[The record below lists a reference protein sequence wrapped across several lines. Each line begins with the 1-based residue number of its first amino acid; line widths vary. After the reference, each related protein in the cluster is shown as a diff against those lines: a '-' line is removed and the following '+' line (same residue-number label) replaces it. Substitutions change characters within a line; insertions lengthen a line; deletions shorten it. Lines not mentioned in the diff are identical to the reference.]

1 MNWSTEEFGKL
12 LLRVLVGGLL
22 VLHGFHKLIT
32 GPGEVASILS
42 AHGVPGFLAYA
53 VYLGEVGGP
62 VLMVLGVY
70 TRVGALLV
78 LANMLVA
85 VLATRGLNVWHLNEH
100 GGWGI
105 ELEAFYGAGA
115 LCVALLGAGAY
126 SAAGKGGKF
135 N

>member
-1 MNWSTEEFGKL
+1 MNWSLDDAGKL
-12 LLRVLVGGLL
+12 LLRVLVGALL
-22 VLHGFHKLIT
+22 LLHGFHKLIT
-32 GPGEVASILS
+32 GPGEVVSILS

-53 VYLGEVGGP
+53 VYLGEVVGP

-70 TRVGALLV
+70 ARIGAVLV
-78 LANMLVA
+78 VANMLVA
-85 VLATRGLNVWHLNEH
+85 VLTTRGLNVWHLNEH

-105 ELEAFYGAGA
+105 ELEALYGFGA
-115 LCVALLGAGAY
+115 VCVALMGAGAY

>member
-1 MNWSTEEFGKL
+1 MNWSTDDAGKL

-22 VLHGFHKLIT
+22 LLHGFHKLIT
-32 GPGEVASILS
+32 GPSEVASILS
-42 AHGVPGFLAYA
+42 AHGVPGFLAYG
-53 VYLGEVGGP
+53 VYLGEVVGP

-70 TRVGALLV
+70 ARIGAALV

-85 VLATRGLNVWHLNEH
+85 VLATRGLNLWHLNEH

-105 ELEAFYGAGA
+105 ELEALFGVGA
-115 LCVALLGAGAY
+115 LCVALFGAGSY

>member
-1 MNWSTEEFGKL
+1 MNWSTEDVGKL

-22 VLHGFHKLIT
+22 LLHGFHKLVN
-32 GPGEVASILS
+32 GPGDVTSILS

-53 VYLGEVGGP
+53 VYLGEVVGP
-62 VLMVLGVY
+62 VLMLLGVY
-70 TRVGALLV
+70 TRIGALLV
-78 LANMLVA
+78 VADMLVA
-85 VLATRGLNVWHLNEH
+85 VLAVHGLNVMHLNAH
-100 GGWGI
+100 GGWEI
-105 ELEAFYGAGA
+105 ELELFYGVGA

>member
-1 MNWSTEEFGKL
+1 MNWSTEDFGKL

-32 GPGEVASILS
+32 GPGEVGSILA
-42 AHGVPGFLAYA
+42 AHGVPGFLAYG
-53 VYLGEVGGP
+53 VYLGEVVGP

-85 VLATRGLNVWHLNEH
+85 VMATRGLNVWHLNEH
-100 GGWGI
+100 GGWGV
-105 ELEAFYGAGA
+105 ELEAFYGVGA
-115 LCVALLGAGAY
+115 LCVALLGAGVY

>member
-1 MNWSTEEFGKL
+1 MNWSLDDAGKL
-12 LLRVLVGGLL
+12 LQRVMVGALL
-22 VLHGFHKLIT
+22 
-32 GPGEVASILS
+32 
-42 AHGVPGFLAYA
+42 
-53 VYLGEVGGP
+53 GP

-70 TRVGALLV
+70 ARAGALLV
-78 LANMLVA
+78 VANMLVA
-85 VLATRGLNVWHLNEH
+85 VLATRGLNLWHLNEH

-105 ELEAFYGAGA
+105 ELEALFGVGA

>member
-1 MNWSTEEFGKL
+1 MNWSTEDLGKL

-32 GPGEVASILS
+32 GPGEVASLLS
-42 AHGVPGFLAYA
+42 AHGMPGFLAFG
-53 VYLGEVGGP
+53 VYLGEVVGP
-62 VLMVLGVY
+62 LLVLLGVY
-70 TRVGALLV
+70 ARIGALLV
-78 LANMLVA
+78 VADMLVA
-85 VLATRGLNVWHLNEH
+85 VLLTRGLHIWHLNEH

-105 ELEAFYGAGA
+105 ELEVFYGVGA

>member
-1 MNWSTEEFGKL
+1 MNWSTEDTGKL

-22 VLHGFHKLIT
+22 VLHGFHKLLT
-32 GPGEVASILS
+32 GPGEVAAILS
-42 AHGVPGFLAYA
+42 AHGVPGVLAYG
-53 VYLGEVGGP
+53 VYLGEVLGP
-62 VLMVLGVY
+62 VLMILGVY

-78 LANMLVA
+78 LASMLVA
-85 VLATRGLNVWHLNEH
+85 VLATRGLNVWHLNAH

-105 ELEAFYGAGA
+105 ELEAFYGFGA

>member
-1 MNWSTEEFGKL
+1 MNWSTDDAGKL

-22 VLHGFHKLIT
+22 LLHGFHKLVN
-32 GPGEVASILS
+32 GPGDVTYLLT
-42 AHGVPGFLAYA
+42 AHGVPGFLAYG
-53 VYLGEVGGP
+53 VYLGEVLGP

-70 TRVGALLV
+70 ARIGALLV
-78 LANMLVA
+78 IANMLVA
-85 VLATRGLNVWHLNEH
+85 VLATRGLNLWHLNEH

-105 ELEAFYGAGA
+105 ELEALFGVGAV
-115 LCVALLGAGAY
+115 CVALLGAGGY

>member
-1 MNWSTEEFGKL
+1 MNWSTEDVGKL

-22 VLHGFHKLIT
+22 LLHGFHKLVT
-32 GPGEVASILS
+32 GPCEVSAILS
-42 AHGVPGFLAYA
+42 AHGVPGFLAVG
-53 VYLGEVGGP
+53 VYVGEVIGP
-62 VLMVLGVY
+62 LLMLLGVY
-70 TRVGALLV
+70 TRIGALLAV
-78 LANMLVA
+78 ANMLVA

-105 ELEAFYGAGA
+105 ELEALFGLGA
-115 LCVALLGAGAY
+115 LCVALLGAGSY

>member
-1 MNWSTEEFGKL
+1 MNWSTEDVGKL

-22 VLHGFHKLIT
+22 LLHGFHKLIT
-32 GPGEVASILS
+32 GPGEVTSILA
-42 AHGVPGFLAYA
+42 AHGVPGFLGYA
-53 VYLGEVGGP
+53 VYLGEVVGP
-62 VLMVLGVY
+62 LLVILGVY

-78 LANMLVA
+78 VANMLVA

-105 ELEAFYGAGA
+105 ELEAFYGLGA

>member
-1 MNWSTEEFGKL
+1 MNWSTEDAGKL

-22 VLHGFHKLIT
+22 LLHGFHKLVN
-32 GPGEVASILS
+32 GPGDVTSILT

-53 VYLGEVGGP
+53 VYLGEVVGP

-70 TRVGALLV
+70 TRIGALLV

-85 VLATRGLNVWHLNEH
+85 VLATRGLNLWHLNEH

-105 ELEAFYGAGA
+105 ELEAFYGFGA

>member
-1 MNWSTEEFGKL
+1 MNWSTEDLGKL

-22 VLHGFHKLIT
+22 LLHGFHKLVD
-32 GPGEVASILS
+32 GPGDVAAILS

-53 VYLGEVGGP
+53 VYLGEVVGP
-62 VLMVLGVY
+62 VLMLLGVY
-70 TRVGALLV
+70 TRIGALLV
-78 LANMLVA
+78 VANMLVA

-105 ELEAFYGAGA
+105 ELEACFGLGAA
-115 LCVALLGAGAY
+115 CVALLGAGAY

>member
-1 MNWSTEEFGKL
+1 MNWSTEDVGKL

-22 VLHGFHKLIT
+22 LLHGFHKLVA
-32 GPGEVASILS
+32 GPGEVSAILS
-42 AHGVPGFLAYA
+42 AHGVPGFLAVG
-53 VYLGEVGGP
+53 VYVGEVIGP

-70 TRVGALLV
+70 TRVGAMLV
-78 LANMLVA
+78 VANMLVA

-105 ELEAFYGAGA
+105 ELEALYGFGA
-115 LCVALLGAGAY
+115 LCVALLGAGVY

>member
-1 MNWSTEEFGKL
+1 MNWSTDDAGKL
-12 LLRVLVGGLL
+12 LLRVLVGVLL
-22 VLHGFHKLIT
+22 VLHGFHKLTT
-32 GPGEVASILS
+32 GPGEVASILA
-42 AHGVPGFLAYA
+42 AHGVPGFLAYG
-53 VYLGEVGGP
+53 VYLGEVVGP

-70 TRVGALLV
+70 ARAGALLV
-78 LANMLVA
+78 VANMLAA
-85 VLATRGLNVWHLNEH
+85 VLATRGLNLWHLNEH

-105 ELEAFYGAGA
+105 ELEALFGVGA

>member
-1 MNWSTEEFGKL
+1 MNWSTDDAGKL

-22 VLHGFHKLIT
+22 LLHGFHKLIT
-32 GPGEVASILS
+32 GPGEVVSILS
-42 AHGVPGFLAYA
+42 AHGVPAFLAYG
-53 VYLGEVGGP
+53 VYAGEVIGP

-70 TRVGALLV
+70 ARIGALLV
-78 LANMLVA
+78 VANMLVA
-85 VLATRGLNVWHLNEH
+85 VLATRGLNLWHLNEH

-105 ELEAFYGAGA
+105 ELEALFGFGA

>member
-1 MNWSTEEFGKL
+1 MNWSLDDAGKL
-12 LLRVLVGGLL
+12 LLRVLVGVLL
-22 VLHGFHKLIT
+22 LLHGFHKLIT
-32 GPGEVASILS
+32 GPGEVSSILA

-53 VYLGEVGGP
+53 VYFGEVVGP

-70 TRVGALLV
+70 ARVGALLV
-78 LANMLVA
+78 VANMLAA

-105 ELEAFYGAGA
+105 ELEALYGFGA
-115 LCVALLGAGAY
+115 LCVALMGAGAY